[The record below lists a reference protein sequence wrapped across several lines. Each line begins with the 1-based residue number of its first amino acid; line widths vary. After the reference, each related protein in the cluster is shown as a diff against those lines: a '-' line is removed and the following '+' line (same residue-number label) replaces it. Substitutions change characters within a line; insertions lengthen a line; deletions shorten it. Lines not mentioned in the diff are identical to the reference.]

1 MNPDDDLPTAAP
13 ASSEAKSKA
22 VREAAP
28 DSTPSA
34 KKGYREILAAEIH
47 EASIELHR
55 PQSGLVMSALS
66 AGMDVGF
73 SLFAV
78 AVMVSLLGDDVD
90 GLAGRLLVAAVYPIG
105 YIIVVIGRSEL
116 FTEHT
121 TLAVLPVL
129 NRDARLGR
137 LARLWA
143 TVYGGNLVGV
153 TLFALLAA
161 HLGPELGVFHV
172 GDLEHVARGIVD
184 HPGWVIGLSA
194 VLAGW
199 LMGLL
204 SWLVTA
210 ARETIAQIVIVFM
223 ITGLIGL
230 CHLHH
235 CIVGACEVFAAAIA
249 GADVSGAEIL
259 RFLGWATLGNAVGGV
274 LFVAVIKYGHASR
287 ASHRV

>member
-1 MNPDDDLPTAAP
+1 ARDDDARPDAD
-13 ASSEAKSKA
+13 EKSKA
-22 VREAAP
+22 VRDGAP
-28 DSTPSA
+28 DDAPPA
-34 KKGYREILAAEIH
+34 KKSYREILAQEIH

-55 PQSGLVMSALS
+55 PQSGLVMSSLS

-78 AVMVSLLGDDVD
+78 AVMVSLLGGEID
-90 GLAGRLLVAAVYPIG
+90 GLPGRLLVSAVYPIG
-105 YIIVVIGRSEL
+105 YIFVVIGRSEL

-129 NRDARLGR
+129 NRDARLSR
-137 LARLWA
+137 LLRLWV
-143 TVYGGNLVGV
+143 TVYLGNLVGV
-153 TLFALLAA
+153 TLFALFAA
-161 HLGPELGVFHV
+161 TLGPELGAFHV
-172 GDLEHVARGIVD
+172 DDLEHVARGIVD
-184 HPGWVIGLSA
+184 HDGWIIGLSA

-210 ARETIAQIVIVFM
+210 ARETIAQIAIVFM

-230 CHLHH
+230 GHLHH
-235 CIVGACEVFAAAIA
+235 CIVGACEVFTALIA
-249 GADVSGAEIL
+249 GADVTVSEAA

-274 LFVAVIKYGHASR
+274 LFVGVVKYGHASR
-287 ASHRV
+287 AAREG